1 MLAAVILIKSY
12 KHIYTA
18 SQAKSCINLYSQAMI
33 GQVGKSCLRPMKSI
47 ASHSESTLGI
57 TIFQVFKNNVE
68 LFFKVTTFHYFQPE
82 FKFKKK
88 KKNDCMYFNIQNK
101 RTTQICFESLLL
113 AMHKRKVWSLRH
125 QNKKICL
132 TTSVNNCNIQSL
144 MTL

>member
-88 KKNDCMYFNIQNK
+88 KKMIVCISIYKTSAQHKFVLSHFYLRCINAKCGVYVIKTK
-101 RTTQICFESLLL
+101 RF
-113 AMHKRKVWSLRH
+113 A
-125 QNKKICL
+125 
-132 TTSVNNCNIQSL
+132 
-144 MTL
+144 